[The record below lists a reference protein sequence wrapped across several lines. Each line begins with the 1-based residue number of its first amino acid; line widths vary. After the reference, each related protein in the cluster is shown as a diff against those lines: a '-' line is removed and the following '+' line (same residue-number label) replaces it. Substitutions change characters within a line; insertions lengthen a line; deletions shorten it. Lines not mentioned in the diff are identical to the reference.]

1 MASSFLNLPMFHES
15 SLQIEKLEISQSF
28 LKIGTAK
35 FSKTVTEMGNICQ
48 KIYFENFEMK
58 EIQFGEDEYW
68 KTKYIKERGHY
79 FEWYLDYEQVIMTL

>member
-1 MASSFLNLPMFHES
+1 MFHES

-35 FSKTVTEMGNICQ
+35 FSITNGYRNGQHQ

-79 FEWYLDYEQVIMTL
+79 FEWYLDYEQVFMTL